1 MARCFVSPGRSKVSD
16 RYISCSMRSF
26 LTKKNLILSYIS
38 TFQKMRT
45 LKISISEL
53 ECSKIGI
60 QNEQLT
66 FSDLVDLVSREL
78 SKQALNNSVQL
89 AERFGLSN
97 LTMDNITNEVKA
109 VRKDAKDNH

>member
-1 MARCFVSPGRSKVSD
+1 
-16 RYISCSMRSF
+16 
-26 LTKKNLILSYIS
+26 
-38 TFQKMRT
+38 MRT
-45 LKISISEL
+45 LKISLSEL
-53 ECSKIGI
+53 ECSKFGI

-78 SKQALNNSVQL
+78 SMQALNNSVQL